1 MQGDFAGIAERS
13 ESLAHNLTTLRQVID
28 ADVLSFDTLK
38 RRVARATDLLTQ
50 DLASW
55 LQTYHARPLTL
66 PG

>member
-1 MQGDFAGIAERS
+1 
-13 ESLAHNLTTLRQVID
+13 LRQVID
-28 ADVLSFDTLK
+28 ADALSYDTLK